1 MFLKNLEITAYGLYP
16 IHYLSAQAL
25 SWDVMLNMTKV
36 EPELISNVDIC
47 LLFEKGMGGGGSYIS
62 KRYSKVN
69 NKYLKS

>member
-1 MFLKNLEITAYGLYP
+1 
-16 IHYLSAQAL
+16 
-25 SWDVMLNMTKV
+25 MLNMKKV
-36 EPELISNVDIC
+36 EPELISDVDIC